1 MPSPADVL
9 AFRVPDPDRGNVIG
23 SPPCGDTRTQCP
35 VSRVC
40 PPQLSPPTLNS
51 FLSAQEEK
59 RFVRFVLFFPPKTP
73 LYPQTLW
80 VSVDNALSLP
90 LRCRSA
96 LALSLSLSLSLQRRW
111 TSRSVARSFARL
123 FVFGRP
129 KAWAPQLKLPSFEV
143 LLSLVLVFVPSQIS
157 VLCVRSGSLHRECNP
172 NPN

>member
-59 RFVRFVLFFPPKTP
+59 RLVRFVLLFPPKTP
-73 LYPQTLW
+73 LYPQTLC

-96 LALSLSLSLSLQRRW
+96 LARSLSLSLSLSLQRRW

-129 KAWAPQLKLPSFEV
+129 KAWAPQLKLPSLRFFS
-143 LLSLVLVFVPSQIS
+143 LLFSYSYLRKYSFCVFQN
-157 VLCVRSGSLHRECNP
+157 GSLQP
-172 NPN
+172 